1 MTFLGVPPVE
11 QAVEEAVFAGVLA
24 VAVVAEAVVVAAPDG
39 EEDRESHHRNRVRSP
54 GIQKP
59 PSKHSEDHPPSAP
72 QEAMLQGI
80 ESHMVSNHQDAS

>member
-11 QAVEEAVFAGVLA
+11 QAVEEAVFAGVL
-24 VAVVAEAVVVAAPDG
+24 VVAEAAVAVAAPDG
-39 EEDRESHHRNRVRSP
+39 EEDQEHHHRTRVHSP

-72 QEAMLQGI
+72 QDAMLQGI
-80 ESHMVSNHQDAS
+80 ESHMALNHQDAS